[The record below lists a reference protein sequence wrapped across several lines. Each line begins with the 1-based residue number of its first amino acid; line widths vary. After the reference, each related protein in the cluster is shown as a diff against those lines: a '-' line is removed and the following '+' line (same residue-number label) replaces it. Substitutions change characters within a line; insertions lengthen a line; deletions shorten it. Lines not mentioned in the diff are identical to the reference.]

1 MRLTPSRLALA
12 SLALP
17 FVLATAA
24 IAEPVPQTP
33 QERAGHGPMM
43 DPAARAEMRARRLR
57 EVLQLR
63 PDQEPA
69 LQAFL
74 ASHKRPEGMRER
86 RMQER
91 QAEQSMTTPQRLDRM
106 LAHLDEA
113 RARMAAHAEAV
124 KRFYGAL
131 SPGQQRAFDALH
143 GGHGMGMGMRHRF
156 RHGGPGM
163 GGHMGG
169 PGMHGPR
176 GGPGVDAEI
185 DEDFAP

>member
-1 MRLTPSRLALA
+1 MRLPSTRLALA
-12 SLALP
+12 GLALP

-24 IAEPVPQTP
+24 IAQPVPPTP
-33 QERAGHGPMM
+33 PERPGHGPMM
-43 DPAARAEMRARRLR
+43 DPAARAEMRVRHLR

-91 QAEQSMTTPQRLDRM
+91 QAVAAMTTPQRLDRM

-113 RARMAAHAEAV
+113 RARMVAHADAV

-131 SPGQQRAFDALH
+131 SPSQQKAFDALH
-143 GGHGMGMGMRHRF
+143 SGHGMGMGMRHRF
-156 RHGGPGM
+156 RHGGGM
-163 GGHMGG
+163 GGPMGG